1 MKAEKNFG
9 ERISQNCR
17 KSKKNIDL
25 QLDDLIRDFQLLSL
39 NGLYAA
45 NI

>member
-25 QLDDLIRDFQLLSL
+25 QLDDLIRDFSESYEL
-39 NGLYAA
+39 NSRRIL
-45 NI
+45 